1 MSYNLAFLDSAL
13 KEWRA
18 LDGAVREQFKKKLTE
33 RLDHPRVPKDRLHG
47 SDGNRYKMKL
57 RAIGYRLVYEVRDAE
72 VVVLVIAVGRREG
85 RAVQVRDVRRPACQ
99 RPPRLREQR
108 FEFGGL
114 PRTDRQIGD
123 HRGTHRHVDR
133 A

>member
-47 SDGNRYKMKL
+47 NDGNRYKIKL

-72 VVVLVIAVGRREG
+72 VVVLVIAVGRRDAAE
-85 RAVQVRDVRRPACQ
+85 VY
-99 RPPRLREQR
+99 
-108 FEFGGL
+108 
-114 PRTDRQIGD
+114 
-123 HRGTHRHVDR
+123 DR
-133 A
+133 AARR